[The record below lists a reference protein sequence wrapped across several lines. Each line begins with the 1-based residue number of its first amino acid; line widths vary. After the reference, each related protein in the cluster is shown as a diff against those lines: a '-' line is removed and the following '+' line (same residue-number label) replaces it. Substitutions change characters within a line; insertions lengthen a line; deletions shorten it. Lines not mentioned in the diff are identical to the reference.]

1 MSSHN
6 IKKTGKSKTVSYHQ
20 FLDFNIRI
28 MLKFLIKLDSK
39 SKLWAY
45 SLS

>member
-1 MSSHN
+1 MSIHN
-6 IKKTGKSKTVSYHQ
+6 IKKTGKSKKLYHQ
-20 FLDFNIRI
+20 FLNLNIRI
-28 MLKFLIKLDSK
+28 MLKFLNKLDSK

>member
-6 IKKTGKSKTVSYHQ
+6 IKKTGKSKNESYHL
-20 FLDFNIRI
+20 FLNFNIRI

-39 SKLWAY
+39 PKLWVY